1 MQIEI
6 NNKKMEATT
15 TFNETQMHL
24 LQMFSVN
31 RSKRAL
37 DELYEVLYNHYAK
50 RMEEKLDTLWDSGKL
65 DQQRLDEINT
75 MDLHQL

>member
-1 MQIEI
+1 
-6 NNKKMEATT
+6 MEATT
-15 TFNETQMHL
+15 TFNEAQMHL

-50 RMEEKLDTLWDSGKL
+50 RMEGKLDTLWDSGKL

>member
-1 MQIEI
+1 
-6 NNKKMEATT
+6 MEATT